1 MIVVGCAELV
11 SVEIWRVDDAPA
23 LSSTQK
29 VAANRRR
36 ARIINE
42 GRGVQGCRMQC
53 FWVLFRCFF
62 AGSLRNEAT
71 QLGGNNQTSV

>member
-36 ARIINE
+36 DRIINE
-42 GRGVQGCRMQC
+42 ACGVQGCRMQC
-53 FWVLFRCFF
+53 F
-62 AGSLRNEAT
+62 
-71 QLGGNNQTSV
+71 